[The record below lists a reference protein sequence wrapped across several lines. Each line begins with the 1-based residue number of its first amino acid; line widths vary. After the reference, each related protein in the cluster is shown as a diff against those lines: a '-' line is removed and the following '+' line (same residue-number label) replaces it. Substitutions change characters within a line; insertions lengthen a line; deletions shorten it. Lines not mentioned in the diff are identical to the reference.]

1 MPQIPDVEM
10 VFSASRSRNILSLP
24 IIQSFGQLKQKYGA
38 EGAEII
44 LDNCQNTIFGVVQV

>member
-1 MPQIPDVEM
+1 M